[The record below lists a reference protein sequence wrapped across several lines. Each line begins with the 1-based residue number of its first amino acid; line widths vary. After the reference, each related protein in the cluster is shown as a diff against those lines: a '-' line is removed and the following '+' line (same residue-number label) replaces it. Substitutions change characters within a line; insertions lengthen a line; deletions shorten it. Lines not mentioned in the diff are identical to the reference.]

1 MAFAF
6 AFASATAEATTKIT
20 KRIERLIISNLDQ
33 IKAFS
38 VCSSNEN
45 SIRHSTAN
53 MRRVRVTTSAV
64 RICTFLVL
72 LVLKLQALLFYEKTT
87 HAFSPSPLSASIQPC
102 YTPLFCTTRR
112 HSDLDSS
119 RLKLAATTTD
129 GGATATTNPG
139 NHQNNH
145 TTESESE
152 SQLPIRYDPA
162 RIRFRCRIAYDGTSF
177 AGFQLQGG
185 RKGSNAQRNAKKAAA
200 EVDDD
205 DNDNDDS
212 SSSMSKFERKQQRK
226 NDRYKS
232 SNIRTIQ
239 GEVEKILSKR
249 FQRLVKVVGA
259 GRTDGGVHARGQAI
273 HFDLYRNETRTGGH
287 GANGDDDDDNDA
299 LMLLFERNLE
309 TTVNRM
315 LPSDIRAWNLG
326 RASPDLVLADATTDS
341 KGKDKSNNTK
351 QMSSP
356 PPPGYYNWNAMR
368 SCTSKLYSYRICIS
382 DAMNPSE
389 RHRRWQLPW
398 QGVDAANVERLLRNF
413 EGEHDFCCFA
423 GALEQQER
431 KTGFAMSTVRTI
443 HKIKMV
449 PEINSNNNHNKDDM
463 GGVSSQNYYRIDIYL
478 DGALYK
484 MVRNI
489 VGAVIDVAR
498 DGGWLEEETLLDL
511 LHRPS
516 ESNYTRK
523 DNPSKPAPS
532 YGLTLE
538 RVFYPDETF

>member
-1 MAFAF
+1 
-6 AFASATAEATTKIT
+6 
-20 KRIERLIISNLDQ
+20 
-33 IKAFS
+33 
-38 VCSSNEN
+38 
-45 SIRHSTAN
+45 
-53 MRRVRVTTSAV
+53 
-64 RICTFLVL
+64 
-72 LVLKLQALLFYEKTT
+72 
-87 HAFSPSPLSASIQPC
+87 
-102 YTPLFCTTRR
+102 
-112 HSDLDSS
+112 
-119 RLKLAATTTD
+119 
-129 GGATATTNPG
+129 
-139 NHQNNH
+139 
-145 TTESESE
+145 
-152 SQLPIRYDPA
+152 
-162 RIRFRCRIAYDGTSF
+162 
-177 AGFQLQGG
+177 
-185 RKGSNAQRNAKKAAA
+185 
-200 EVDDD
+200 
-205 DNDNDDS
+205 
-212 SSSMSKFERKQQRK
+212 MSKFERKQQRK

-232 SNIRTIQ
+232 STIRTIQ

-273 HFDLYRNETRTGGH
+273 HFDLYHNETRTKT
-287 GANGDDDDDNDA
+287 GAHAANDNDDYDDDDDDDDESS
-299 LMLLFERNLE
+299 MLLFERNLE
-309 TTVNRM
+309 ITVNRM

-326 RASPDLVLADATTDS
+326 RASPDLLLADSATDIQT
-341 KGKDKSNNTK
+341 SNVEDNTNTK
-351 QMSSP
+351 QMPPP

-449 PEINSNNNHNKDDM
+449 PEVNNSNFNNNNNNNKDDM